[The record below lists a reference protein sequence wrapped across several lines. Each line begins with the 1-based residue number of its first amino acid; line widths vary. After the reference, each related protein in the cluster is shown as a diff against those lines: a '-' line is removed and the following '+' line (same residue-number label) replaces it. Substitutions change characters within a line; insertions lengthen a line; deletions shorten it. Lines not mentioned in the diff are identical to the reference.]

1 MEELLINE
9 NQNIALAEDDVL
21 EQSRNSVRTI
31 TNALEKS
38 KAFYNALAA
47 NAVINYLDKKGLIKG
62 ELVNLHSSAK
72 MLADFEIAD
81 IQLQNLHID
90 VRAVFSDDEI
100 FIPKKHFEHKILPD
114 IYLVVKFDEDLK
126 NGTLLGFFKPSLIN
140 KQNQNDEYY
149 FVNKEILSPASEL
162 VELILSTPIKNQYM
176 INDTAENTI
185 EKLIMLYMDHDIDD
199 VKLAK
204 LIDFLQNSVIAR
216 EKLVE
221 FENFERLSYMALQ
234 EFKGLDVENNDF
246 SKYIRTLVAADEF
259 SEFEADDELDGMFS
273 GETQS
278 SGLFVDD
285 ERDLVLDVSEA
296 AAPDAEELPL
306 ANAGMASADSLET
319 IEPETSNL
327 SNIDINPV
335 VNLPVLEMYDEL
347 VLGARSLEESS
358 AHNFTRAD
366 DVQNVVILDEFETFD
381 AIDEFDLQ
389 EDDEEEQQQP
399 EESEQEEGA
408 ESEEQIADEIVEV
421 TEDDGAVEDAGV
433 AIDGATLDELAAV
446 TENDIAEVAEN
457 LTEPL
462 TDEDLELKVD
472 GLEGLESEFDEESVL
487 LDEEPVEEIEVET
500 APIEPEEIIT
510 NIDKDEEPQEL
521 DIEEALDLDEINLDG
536 ETVVGLAEGVL
547 DVQDAEEVVP
557 SVDDS
562 DEEIVSQEEV
572 SVVDEISFD
581 DVDSLELPVEEQV
594 ADSESPEFVSVTDEQ
609 VDLAIAQSVEDII
622 AEEEPNLS
630 KKEDSDVEDDFA
642 QIEDV
647 VSDADSLNLEEL
659 LAMEEDLTS
668 ADEIPDFQQSGE
680 DAELVS
686 SADEARNNEDGVF
699 FIEPEDENEEVRVE
713 SSMSGVAEA
722 ISVESMQAK
731 AEEISALM
739 KNDSEDGGM
748 NFAFAIDSKS
758 ANGKNLLL
766 PVAALI
772 AVLGVVGAG
781 AWYFLSHGKSAP
793 KEISVDATGGN
804 EGSDISLDL
813 DDVAPSTVD
822 LNTSLSDDESNTPG
836 ATSEK
841 TPVADVKI
849 PAQTPKMDAGPA
861 PEPLTIQKIKK
872 DFSQPNTYLAV
883 SKIIWDVPEYLT
895 YNDDFSSYLQTLGST
910 LKLNLSSDLLLISE
924 NTMFDRVK
932 VRVQLKDSG
941 KKYSAEVMDGCGS
954 QAVDDL
960 VLQSVKNTLNLLKPP
975 VNSLDTAD
983 EDLYVTIYL

>member
-9 NQNIALAEDDVL
+9 NQNITLTEDEVL

-31 TNALEKS
+31 VNALEKS

-47 NAVINYLDKKGLIKG
+47 NAVISYLDKKGLIKG
-62 ELVNLHSSAK
+62 VLVNLHSSAR

-100 FIPKKHFEHKILPD
+100 FIPKKHFVNNFLPD

-126 NGTLLGFFKPSLIN
+126 KGTLLGYFKPSVVN

-149 FVNKEILSPASEL
+149 FVNKEVLSPVSGLA
-162 VELILSTPIKNQYM
+162 ELILSAPIKNQYM

-185 EKLIMLYMDHDIDD
+185 EKLIMLYMDQDIDD
-199 VKLAK
+199 VKLGK
-204 LIDFLQNSVIAR
+204 LIDFLKNSVIAR

-234 EFKGLDVENNDF
+234 EFKDLDVENNDF
-246 SKYIRTLVAADEF
+246 SKYIRTLVATDEF

-273 GETQS
+273 GETKS

-285 ERDLVLDVSEA
+285 ERDLVIDVSEA

-306 ANAGMASADSLET
+306 ENAGMVSADSLET
-319 IEPETSNL
+319 IEPAMNGM
-327 SNIDINPV
+327 SNIEVNPV

-347 VLGARSLEESS
+347 VLGAEEKETSD
-358 AHNFTRAD
+358 HKFKH
-366 DVQNVVILDEFETFD
+366 VEEQNTVSLDEFQTFE
-381 AIDEFDLQ
+381 ALDEFDLQ
-389 EDDEEEQQQP
+389 DDEEEEKP
-399 EESEQEEGA
+399 AEESMQEDETEDEA
-408 ESEEQIADEIVEV
+408 EKTDDEVVDALEEEDVVEV
-421 TEDDGAVEDAGV
+421 SDA
-433 AIDGATLDELAAV
+433 AIDGVSLDELAAV
-446 TENDIAEVAEN
+446 TESDIAEVAEN
-457 LTEPL
+457 LTEPT
-462 TDEDLELKVD
+462 TDEDLEFQV
-472 GLEGLESEFDEESVL
+472 EGLEELESELGEETFAL
-487 LDEEPVEEIEVET
+487 NEETVEEIEVET
-500 APIEPEEIIT
+500 AAIEPEEIIT
-510 NIDKDEEPQEL
+510 DIDKANEPQEL
-521 DIEEALDLDEINLDG
+521 NVEDALNLDEINLDG
-536 ETVVGLAEGVL
+536 ETVVGLSEGVL
-547 DVQDAEEVVP
+547 DVQDVEDVVP
-557 SVDDS
+557 SLENS
-562 DEEIVSQEEV
+562 AEEIKAQEE
-572 SVVDEISFD
+572 SMAGDELLFDDFDNLELSVDEK
-581 DVDSLELPVEEQV
+581 
-594 ADSESPEFVSVTDEQ
+594 SEAAVSSAFTSVTDEQ

-622 AEEEPNLS
+622 AEEESNLPEKDES
-630 KKEDSDVEDDFA
+630 AADVSFA
-642 QIEDV
+642 SVD
-647 VSDADSLNLEEL
+647 DADSLNLEDL
-659 LAMEEDLTS
+659 LAMEEDLS
-668 ADEIPDFQQSGE
+668 AADDVPEFEQFREDEE
-680 DAELVS
+680 DDSPVAEKQ
-686 SADEARNNEDGVF
+686 ADDEGVF
-699 FIEPEDENEEVRVE
+699 FYNPDDDEEDEKE
-713 SSMSGVAEA
+713 SAQAPMAGVADS
-722 ISVESMQAK
+722 ISAESMQAK

-739 KNDSEDGGM
+739 KNDEDGGM
-748 NFAFAIDSKS
+748 NFAFAVDSKS
-758 ANGKNLLL
+758 SNGKNMLV
-766 PVAALI
+766 PIAALI
-772 AVLGVVGAG
+772 TVLGVVGAG
-781 AWYFLSHGKSAP
+781 AWYFLSHGKSSS

-804 EGSDISLDL
+804 TAGDISLDL
-813 DDVAPSTVD
+813 DDVAPTTVD
-822 LNTSLSDDESNTPG
+822 LDSQLSDDTSNTPG
-836 ATSEK
+836 GVAEDK
-841 TPVADVKI
+841 PVTDVKV

-872 DFSQPNTYLAV
+872 DFSQPNTYLSV
-883 SKIIWDVPEYLT
+883 SKIVWDIPEYLT